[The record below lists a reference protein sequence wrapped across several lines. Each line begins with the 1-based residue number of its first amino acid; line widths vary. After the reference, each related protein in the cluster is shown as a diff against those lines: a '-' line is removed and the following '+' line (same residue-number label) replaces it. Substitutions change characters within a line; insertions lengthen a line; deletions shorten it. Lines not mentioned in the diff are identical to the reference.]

1 MAARTE
7 KFFAAHFHPGTKEI
21 VLSDE
26 RGYIRSYGNVKSGN
40 QITVGI
46 YRKGK
51 NWVIVEKL
59 SGLCIAQSKWKLD
72 EAFQYCQDDDRIDR
86 IFMIIDTAQKYG
98 QPGNKVYDCIQ
109 AIRQMESL

>member
-7 KFFAAHFHPGTKEI
+7 KFFTAHFKPGTKTVDVVE
-21 VLSDE
+21 E
-26 RGYIRSYGNVKSGN
+26 RGYVRSYGNVKSGN

-51 NWVIVEKL
+51 QWCIIEKL

-72 EAFQYCQDDDRIDR
+72 EAFQYCQDDDRIDK
-86 IFMIIDTAQKYG
+86 IFTIIDTAQKFG
-98 QPGNKVYDCIQ
+98 QPGNKIYDCIQ
-109 AIRQMESL
+109 AIKQMESL